1 MSIFSKSN
9 FIVNFANYNQRCS
22 DASLTTLIQYLGF
35 FLLIQ
40 ALIVILIEK
49 ILIKFPR
56 IYGKIERF
64 YRIIVEEAL
73 YGNDPDVIEDITDWK
88 SNPEAIKRQRRKNEI
103 CIGLKRSSVIS
114 KTFIYKNI
122 AEIFI
127 LGLFIIFNII
137 YGIDSEK
144 NLLPGICILNVKDI
158 PNLGLEEDGF
168 ISFDCEGKRVSFY
181 LKLLYIQIATQFLIL
196 ICCLGSLVW
205 NSFFRNV
212 TQLLEK
218 MERSKIDW
226 DVELAENEGEDF
238 LFLFDLLAHTAGI
251 EATLRV
257 LTHADETFRKICL
270 PKLTVSD
277 QVKVEEEKLKV
288 YWKAASLECWLEDN
302 NHKGI
307 RVESYDVTI
316 FPRESINTSVTKMK
330 DDKDSEGNYSAWFY
344 DLQGGRTEYIVT
356 IACVLGR
363 SRMKGEQVV
372 TTLLP
377 YGPESPPGGLVKSV
391 STEEVEITWEAPK
404 GGFTKYVLCVDP
416 ELTSSGARSEG
427 REMTKFY
434 CNTEGHIGSYIS
446 FDKIVQDYTEREL
459 SNMITNYKVSGLKPG
474 ETYGVV
480 LKTMSGGRYTRRPLS
495 ETLLTQPSQV
505 EDLRVEDVTSS
516 QATLKWVV
524 PEGHRRLRAFRLLV
538 SSSDGEVSRELA
550 VRLLPDK
557 MINSFPLDGLNPATT
572 FQASVKT
579 VCVFE
584 NLRTISD
591 EKCVTFVSLP
601 EAVRRVALES
611 SSPSSLT
618 VSWEP
623 SQQPPAQSQKFK
635 LSVENSR
642 LGYCSEYSVTGERN
656 TFNFSKL
663 PDVVGSGIYTS
674 ETCDIEI
681 ECVR

>member
-9 FIVNFANYNQRCS
+9 SIVNFANYNQRCS

-56 IYGKIERF
+56 ISGKIERF

-416 ELTSSGARSEG
+416 EVGTARPGPAVS
-427 REMTKFY
+427 KFY
-434 CNTEGHIGSYIS
+434 SNNQGHIGSYIS
-446 FDKIVQDYTEREL
+446 FDKIVQLQHYTEREL
-459 SNMITNYKVSGLKPG
+459 SNLINNYKISGLKPG
-474 ETYGVV
+474 ETYSLA
-480 LKTMSGGRYTRRPLS
+480 LKTMTGGRYTRRPLC
-495 ETLLTQPSQV
+495 ETLLTKPLEV
-505 EDLRVEDVTSS
+505 EDFRLDQVSS
-516 QATLKWVV
+516 DQATLCWIV
-524 PEGHRRLRAFRLLV
+524 PEAHRRLRAFRILI
-538 SSSDGEVSRELA
+538 SSADGGVKRELA
-550 VRLLPDK
+550 VRHQPERIL
-557 MINSFPLDGLNPATT
+557 NSFLVESIRPATFYT
-572 FQASVKT
+572 ASIKT

-584 NLRTISD
+584 NLRTISE
-591 EKCVTFVSLP
+591 EKTLTFVSLP
-601 EAVRRVALES
+601 EAPTNLSLEN

-618 VSWEP
+618 VRWDL
-623 SQQPPAQSQKFK
+623 SQQQPQAQTIKVK
-635 LSVENSR
+635 LSIENSD
-642 LGYCSEYSVTGERN
+642 LGYSSEYHSTGEKN

-663 PDVVGSGIYTS
+663 PDVVGSGIYNN
-674 ETCDIEI
+674 
-681 ECVR
+681 